1 MLDIKNDFALNWT
14 DIKSIQQEYQHYRG
28 GAQTVETEY
37 QLLNE

>member
-28 GAQTVETEY
+28 AQTVETEY